1 MRVRSTVSVRRMG
14 VGGARLGS
22 SQWGGGKQGRKST
35 SWESWRRLRLRQRK
49 DKKEERN
56 EGIRE
61 RESTFNFKMGEGET

>member
-49 DKKEERN
+49 EKKEERN
-56 EGIRE
+56 EGGEELE
-61 RESTFNFKMGEGET
+61 RESTFNFKMGEG